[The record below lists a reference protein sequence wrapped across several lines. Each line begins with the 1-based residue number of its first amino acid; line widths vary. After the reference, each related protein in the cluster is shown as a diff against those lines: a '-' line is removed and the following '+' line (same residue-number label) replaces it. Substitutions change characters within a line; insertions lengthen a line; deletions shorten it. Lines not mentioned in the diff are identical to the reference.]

1 MRSHYCG
8 QINEELIEQQIQV
21 CGWVH
26 RRRDHG
32 GVIFVDLRDR
42 EGLVQVVFN
51 PDQATLFSTA
61 EKLRNEYVIQVSG
74 KVLLRPEDMINAELP
89 SGKIEIEAQD
99 LVIFSQ
105 AQTPP
110 FQVDEYQA
118 VGEEARLRHR
128 YVDLRR
134 PEMFGNLA
142 FRAKGNGAIRE
153 YLHQQAFIEVE
164 TPFLTKATPEGARD
178 YLVPSRVHKGAFYA
192 LPQSPQLFKQ
202 LLMMSG
208 FDRYYQIVRC
218 FRDEDLR
225 ADRQPEFTQLD
236 IEASFVSEQDIQDHA
251 ESLLCKLFS
260 QMLNIELP
268 RPFARMSYAQAMQD
282 YGSDKPD
289 LRIPLKLIDVADLLQ
304 DIEFKVFATPAKDT
318 NSRVAALCLP
328 GGCSLSRKEI
338 DDYTKFV
345 GIYGARG
352 LAYIK
357 VNDRDAGIEGL
368 QSPILKFL
376 PDDVVQAILTRV
388 NAKTGDVVFFGADKT
403 SVVNEALGALRVK
416 LGHDRDLLQSTWEP
430 LWVVDFPMFEFD
442 ENNKRWQALHH
453 PFTAPQG
460 EDIEAMQ
467 ADPGNCLSR
476 AYDIVLNGSEIGG
489 GSIRIH
495 DKVMQQ
501 AVFDLLGIGE
511 SQAQDKFGFLLDAL
525 NYGVPPHG
533 GIAFGLDRLFMLMR
547 NCDSIRDVIAFPKT
561 QTGMCPLT
569 SAPTAVTDAQ
579 LAELGIRLRTQVKE
593 NA

>member
-1 MRSHYCG
+1 MLKAYC
-8 QINEELIEQQIQV
+8 V
-21 CGWVH
+21 
-26 RRRDHG
+26 
-32 GVIFVDLRDR
+32 
-42 EGLVQVVFN
+42 
-51 PDQATLFSTA
+51 
-61 EKLRNEYVIQVSG
+61 
-74 KVLLRPEDMINAELP
+74 
-89 SGKIEIEAQD
+89 
-99 LVIFSQ
+99 
-105 AQTPP
+105 
-110 FQVDEYQA
+110 
-118 VGEEARLRHR
+118 
-128 YVDLRR
+128 
-134 PEMFGNLA
+134 
-142 FRAKGNGAIRE
+142 
-153 YLHQQAFIEVE
+153 
-164 TPFLTKATPEGARD
+164 
-178 YLVPSRVHKGAFYA
+178 
-192 LPQSPQLFKQ
+192 
-202 LLMMSG
+202 
-208 FDRYYQIVRC
+208 
-218 FRDEDLR
+218 
-225 ADRQPEFTQLD
+225 
-236 IEASFVSEQDIQDHA
+236 
-251 ESLLCKLFS
+251 KLFS

-289 LRIPLKLIDVADLLQ
+289 LRISLKLIDVADLLQ
-304 DIEFKVFATPAKDT
+304 DIEFKVFAAPAKDA

-376 PDDVVQAILTRV
+376 PDDVVQAILARV

-460 EDIEAMQ
+460 EDIAAMQ

-495 DKVMQQ
+495 DKGMQQ
-501 AVFDLLGIGE
+501 AVFDLLGIDE

-569 SAPTAVTDAQ
+569 SAPTAVTDATV
-579 LAELGIRLRTQVKE
+579 R
-593 NA
+593 